1 MKRFMPLFVFMLI
14 LYAAVNALAVDIAA
28 VDKVSVLMPKA
39 KVLSLLGVPQETVTL
54 AKGLKV
60 EIYAVESAL
69 PLTHSG
75 CIYDQNGLMMGQS
88 FVFQGRESAK
98 IAERLKK
105 HGFVPL
111 PDQEGSQRFA
121 GVDDDTGRPLV
132 AVIAQKDNLTTI
144 TTFEKTFYESHVQ

>member
-1 MKRFMPLFVFMLI
+1 MKKFMPLLVFVLI
-14 LYAAVNALAVDIAA
+14 LYAAVHALAIDIAA
-28 VDKVSVLMPKA
+28 VDKVSVLMPRA
-39 KVLSLLGVPQETVTL
+39 KVLSLLGAPQETATL

-69 PLTHSG
+69 PLMHSG

-111 PDQEGSQRFA
+111 PGQEGSRRFA
-121 GVDDDTGRPLV
+121 GVDDDTGQPLV
-132 AVIAQKDNLTTI
+132 AVIAEKENLTTI
-144 TTFEKTFYESHVQ
+144 TTFEKIFYESHVQ